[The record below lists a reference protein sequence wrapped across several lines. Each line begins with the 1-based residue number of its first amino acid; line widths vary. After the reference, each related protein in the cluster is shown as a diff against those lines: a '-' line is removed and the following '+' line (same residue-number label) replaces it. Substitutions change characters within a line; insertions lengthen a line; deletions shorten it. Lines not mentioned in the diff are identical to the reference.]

1 MSVAVVLAGL
11 AGALAVAGAWESL
24 AAIEQAAGAERIV
37 RALAP
42 VRRIGRDGRSPVAAE
57 RVRTSRVTRITAPT

>member
-42 VRRIGRDGRSPVAAE
+42 VRRIGRDGRSPGMM
-57 RVRTSRVTRITAPT
+57 R